1 MAPDACIV
9 CGTDLSERARPALE
23 AAAALAATSGAELW
37 VVHVVDP
44 ATEGGRACAAAG
56 GREAPLAAWRG
67 DVGSRS
73 GSRVR
78 QAVLVGPAA
87 ETLASLAEARR
98 ASAVVV
104 SSQGHGAEPL
114 FKLGGTS
121 ERIAVEC
128 PVPVLVVR
136 DAAPFAR
143 WARREAPLRVLLA
156 VDFTES
162 SDSAI
167 RFARFLRAAGPTELT
182 VGHVFHP
189 GVSSRYGLE
198 PLEIPDDPD
207 ASVEALLRRDLERLV
222 GDLGGDGP
230 VVYRPYQGEGRIG
243 DHVLEMASDERAALV
258 VVGTRRKRGYR
269 RLASVSSVILHHGK
283 VSVACAPRVA
293 P

>member
-23 AAAALAATSGAELW
+23 AAAALAASSGAELW

-44 ATEGGRACAAAG
+44 AIEGAGAAAA

-73 GSRVR
+73 GARVR

-87 ETLASLAEARR
+87 ETLAALAEARR
-98 ASAVVV
+98 ACAVVV
-104 SSQGHGAEPL
+104 SSEGHGAEPL

-121 ERIAVEC
+121 ERVAVEC
-128 PVPVLVVR
+128 PVPVVVVR

-167 RFARFLRAAGPTELT
+167 RFTGLLRAAGPTELT

-207 ASVEALLRRDLERLV
+207 ASVEALLRRDLARLV

-258 VVGTRRKRGYR
+258 VVGTRRKRGHR
-269 RLASVSSVILHHGK
+269 RLASVSGVILHHGK